1 MGPHHVRLFQDFT
14 RIRDAV
20 AALPV
25 DSAVLDGEAVG
36 LRPDTPSTS
45 RR

>member
-1 MGPHHVRLFQDFT
+1 MGPYHVGLDNTFT

-25 DSAVLDGEAVG
+25 DSAVLDGEAIV
-36 LRPDTPSTS
+36 LRTDTPPIS

>member
-1 MGPHHVRLFQDFT
+1 M

-25 DSAVLDGEAVG
+25 DSAVLDGEAIV
-36 LRPDTPSTS
+36 LRAEIALPIS